1 MEEKLLLLHGS
12 GSCGC
17 QDKNLGGSQMPYN
30 KRYNKATRRYAKRRS
45 SRPKFMLGSMGAGE
59 GLKASF
65 AAVKGVLITGLIA
78 AGGAVVTRKIFDAYG
93 AKVNLTKGSTE
104 ESLAIGAVG
113 IAGGIMIAK
122 FFKKP
127 DIGAAFAIGTLVLA
141 GINILGTVLGTP
153 ATAGLGYIVA
163 ERPGFQSAKMAAL
176 AASRV
181 EEPGFHPQ
189 VVPAMAG
196 YGHY

>member
-17 QDKNLGGSQMPYN
+17 QNKNLGGSQMPYN
-30 KRYNKATRRYAKRRS
+30 RRYNKVTRRQTKRRS
-45 SRPKFMLGSMGAGE
+45 SRPRFMLGNLGAGE
-59 GLKASF
+59 GLKASLS
-65 AAVKGVLITGLIA
+65 AVKGVLITGLIA

-93 AKVNLTKGSTE
+93 SKVNLTKGSTE

-141 GINILGTVLGTP
+141 GINILGTVLGTGT
-153 ATAGLGYIVA
+153 TAGLGYIVA
-163 ERPGFQSAKMAAL
+163 EQPGFRRGQMALGAQ
-176 AASRV
+176 RI
-181 EEPGFHPQ
+181 EEPGFQPQ
-189 VVPAMAG
+189 VVPQVAG
-196 YGHY
+196 FGSY